1 MMQDPICADAVSQS
15 RLFNPLLDFVVAGAE
30 AQLKAWQ
37 AFQVEGTRFVAKRMS
52 ANLEHL
58 RALGHCSEAQ
68 SIGECQGAWLHDV
81 QKDYA
86 EEWSRIVATTFA
98 IGFAD
103 LAPTGGL
110 FGLRAAQAGPE
121 TEPQPQPQPQRKLQA
136 AA

>member
-1 MMQDPICADAVSQS
+1 MMQDPIRADAVSQS

-98 IGFAD
+98 IGFTD

-110 FGLRAAQAGPE
+110 FGQRAAQAE
-121 TEPQPQPQPQRKLQA
+121 TEPQPQPQPQRKFKA